1 MAESK
6 TPSNSLG
13 SDSIAK
19 LLDVSDLT
27 YLADSDANVIS
38 ERSQKKM
45 YAQKQAYSQRETIVI
60 SLNTGND
67 YVSMRDS
74 SIRFKLG
81 LLDTNSVASTQT
93 TFGGGS
99 CLNLFENIRIIA
111 RSGEVLSEISK
122 LNLYNYFV
130 LKLTHQYEWR
140 AEQQGKQ
147 LLGFGT
153 TLVSGQEFVV
163 PLRDLCEFFRDDVLL
178 PANVARGLR
187 IELTLASAQSAF
199 QDENATPANRVAS
212 YNVVGAELL
221 LDSYRLSGSA
231 QNTLNKMASTSGLV
245 LTYCDV
251 NNSRTSKDSG
261 QSTISTEVRQS
272 VSMAN
277 SVFACIRPSAD
288 TEDVTDDSFATR
300 AVGATDS
307 YQYRIGS
314 VYLPQ
319 ERISGPVQWYSQMS
333 YAWGKT
339 RHGTQLGIR
348 ASEFGTNALAVGD
361 IDRYWTSGS
370 GMAINNSTTLNLNA
384 TVDGATQC
392 DIDIFLKHTRS
403 ATAFLENVIVRD

>member
-1 MAESK
+1 MESK
-6 TPSNSLG
+6 NDMRSAP
-13 SDSIAK
+13 IAE

-27 YLADSDANVIS
+27 YLADGDANVVS
-38 ERSQKKM
+38 ERSQRKM
-45 YAQKQAYSQRETIVI
+45 FAQKPSYVQRQTCVI
-60 SLNTGND
+60 TLNTGND
-67 YVSMRDS
+67 FISMRDS
-74 SIRFKLG
+74 SLRFTLG
-81 LLDTNSVASTQT
+81 LKDSNDADATTA

-111 RSGEVLSEISK
+111 RSGEVLTEINK

-130 LKLTHQYEWR
+130 QKITHEYEWR
-140 AEQQGKQ
+140 AEQQGAEMLK
-147 LLGFGT
+147 FGK
-153 TLVSGQEFVV
+153 TLVSGAEYIV

-187 IELTLASAQSAF
+187 IELTLASTVLAF
-199 QDENATPANRVAS
+199 TDANATPADRVS
-212 YNVVGAELL
+212 TYTVDGLELL

-231 QNTLNKMASTSGLV
+231 QNTLNKMASSSGLV

-251 NNSRTSKDSG
+251 NNSPSSKADG

-277 SVFACIRPSAD
+277 SVFACVRLSD
-288 TEDVTDDSFATR
+288 DDDNVTKDSFKTR
-300 AVGATDS
+300 AVGSTDS

-319 ERISGPVQWYSQMS
+319 ERIQGKVQWYSQMS
-333 YAWGKT
+333 YAWDKT
-339 RHGTQLGIR
+339 KSGHQLGIR
-348 ASEFGTNALAVGD
+348 SSEFDDNSLAVAD

-384 TVDGATQC
+384 TVASA
-392 DIDIFLKHTRS
+392 DICSVDIFLKHTRS
-403 ATAFLENVIVRD
+403 CTAFLENVVIRD